1 MYNPIMIRTQLYLP
15 EEEHKTLLQ
24 LAQERNKSMAE
35 IIRRLIKTGLAKEK
49 SIDQSGK
56 NVMLAVAGLK
66 LRGGPKDL
74 SRNLDYYLYGGL
86 KRKS

>member
-15 EEEHKTLLQ
+15 EEEHKTLLH

-35 IIRRLIKTGLAKEK
+35 IIRKLIRAGLMKEK

-56 NVMLAVAGLK
+56 NVMLAIAELK
-66 LRGGPKDL
+66 LHGAPKDL
-74 SRNLDYYLYGGL
+74 SRNLDYYLYGGM